1 MICSQSVFLLLS
13 TRQSMAGL
21 TPPTLTRNSLARYLK
36 LLQLIPPFPVP
47 NNKNLATFHTLLIGS
62 FMVNDRYSNFII
74 PNISHCSLLVKNY
87 KILST
92 AVTMCLKKS
101 KHLFTTNSLF
111 SLHTNIDFLC
121 VGWVFSVFILGN
133 LLCIKMRATRKG
145 IKYQEQERGKLR
157 TGKEKKK
164 EIKSTRK
171 I

>member
-1 MICSQSVFLLLS
+1 MICSQNVFLLLS

-62 FMVNDRYSNFII
+62 FMVNDRYSNFI
-74 PNISHCSLLVKNY
+74 PNISHCSLLGKNY

-92 AVTMCLKKS
+92 CCYDMSEKFETPVYNK
-101 KHLFTTNSLF
+101 FTL

-121 VGWVFSVFILGN
+121 VGWVFLVFILRN
-133 LLCIKMRATRKG
+133 SLCIKMRATRKG
-145 IKYQEQERGKLR
+145 IKYLEQERGKLR
-157 TGKEKKK
+157 TGKEKKE